1 MNESFAFICS
11 RHCFSSCGVCVCV
24 LPLELALAYTN
35 GLTDV
40 KKLAENL
47 ERLVSDF
54 VLSFLLGFIWMF
66 LPLDQLQAKLIKIL
80 C

>member
-1 MNESFAFICS
+1 M
-11 RHCFSSCGVCVCV
+11 

-54 VLSFLLGFIWMF
+54 VLSFLLGFRWMF